1 MRIIEAKALKKTFRA
16 RVKPE
21 GFRAGLKSLA
31 RPEYRQVEAVKGVS
45 FQVEEGEIVAF
56 LGPNGAGKS
65 TTIKML
71 TGILSPSSGAA
82 TVLGLDP
89 QRDRTRLA
97 MRIGAVFGQRSQL
110 WFHLPPADSFRL
122 LGAIYEIEPG
132 ALKRR
137 QAELVER
144 FGIGPYM
151 DVPVRKLSLGERIRC
166 EIAGALLH
174 GPKVLFLDEPTI
186 GLDVVAKREVRALL
200 EEAARSDG
208 ATVFLTSHD
217 IGDIEKVCKRALII
231 HHGEV
236 VVDES
241 MKDLKHRALARKFI
255 GVKYAEPVRFEI
267 PGLVPVKTKLSGA
280 AGTLLDGP
288 AATAAAPGNGGAP
301 AGTGAEVPAGAAAL
315 EGAFTQ
321 ASFEVDTRSHRLPE
335 IVRALAE
342 KAEILDLTVED
353 EPLENIIAAI
363 FAARTGAE
371 ASEAARPAGPAPK
384 GGAAGDTSAEAGG
397 EASAAAAAAAGGTP

>member
-21 GFRAGLKSLA
+21 GFRAGLRSLA

-45 FQVEEGEIVAF
+45 FEVEEGEIVAF

-241 MKDLKHRALARKFI
+241 MKELKHRALARKFI

-280 AGTLLDGP
+280 AG
-288 AATAAAPGNGGAP
+288 AR
-301 AGTGAEVPAGAAAL
+301 GAEVPAGAAAADGAAGPAGAGSAAL
-315 EGAFTQ
+315 DGAFTQ
-321 ASFEVDTRSHRLPE
+321 ASFEVDTRRHRLPE
-335 IVRALAE
+335 LVRALAE
-342 KAEILDLTVED
+342 KGEILDLTVED

>member
-1 MRIIEAKALKKTFRA
+1 MHIIEAKGLKKTFRTK
-16 RVKPE
+16 VKPE
-21 GFRAGLKSLA
+21 GFLAGLRSLSL
-31 RPEYRQVEAVKGVS
+31 PQFRQVEAVKGVS

-71 TGILSPSSGAA
+71 TGILAPSSGSAS
-82 TVLGLDP
+82 VLGLDP
-89 QRDRTRLA
+89 QSDRTRLA
-97 MRIGAVFGQRSQL
+97 MQIGAVFGQRSQL

-166 EIAGALLH
+166 EIAGALIH
-174 GPKVLFLDEPTI
+174 SPRVLFLDEPTI
-186 GLDVVAKREVRALL
+186 GLDVIAKREVRALL
-200 EEAARSDG
+200 EEAARTDG

-255 GVKYAEPVRFEI
+255 GVKYAEPVRFEL
-267 PGLVPVKTKLSGA
+267 PGIVPTKTKLEGGA
-280 AGTLLDGP
+280 NADGP
-288 AATAAAPGNGGAP
+288 A
-301 AGTGAEVPAGAAAL
+301 
-315 EGAFTQ
+315 GAFTQ
-321 ASFEVDTRSHRLPE
+321 ASYVVDTRRHRIPAL
-335 IVRALAE
+335 ISALAE
-342 KAEILDLTVED
+342 QGEILDLTVED
-353 EPLENIIAAI
+353 EPLENIIASI

-371 ASEAARPAGPAPK
+371 ACDAARPAAESVG
-384 GGAAGDTSAEAGG
+384 GGA
-397 EASAAAAAAAGGTP
+397 

>member
-1 MRIIEAKALKKTFRA
+1 MRIIEAKGLKKTFRTK
-16 RVKPE
+16 VKPE
-21 GFRAGLKSLA
+21 GFLAGLKSLTN
-31 RPEYRQVEAVKGVS
+31 PQFRQVEAVKGVS

-71 TGILSPSSGAA
+71 TGILAPSSGSAS
-82 TVLGLDP
+82 VLGLDP

-97 MRIGAVFGQRSQL
+97 MQIGAVFGQRSQL

-151 DVPVRKLSLGERIRC
+151 DIPVRKLSLGERIRC
-166 EIAGALLH
+166 EIAGALMH
-174 GPKVLFLDEPTI
+174 SPKVLFLDEPTI

-200 EEAARSDG
+200 EEAARTDG

-241 MKDLKHRALARKFI
+241 MKDLKHRALARKYI
-255 GVKYAEPVRFEI
+255 GVKYAEPVRFEL
-267 PGLVPVKTKLSGA
+267 PGIVPTKTKLE
-280 AGTLLDGP
+280 
-288 AATAAAPGNGGAP
+288 GGASVESS
-301 AGTGAEVPAGAAAL
+301 A
-315 EGAFTQ
+315 GAFTQ
-321 ASFEVDTRSHRLPE
+321 ASYVVDTRSHRLPE
-335 IVRALAE
+335 LIRALAE
-342 KAEILDLTVED
+342 QGEILDLTVED
-353 EPLENIIAAI
+353 EPLENIIASI

-371 ASEAARPAGPAPK
+371 ACDAARPVAEPAG
-384 GGAAGDTSAEAGG
+384 GGA
-397 EASAAAAAAAGGTP
+397 